1 MLYLHKLILDIALQ
15 NESLHFI
22 FYFSFVQPF
31 AYFLFYVPQKSNI
44 FLINFNECILLDL
57 SGLFRG
63 I

>member
-31 AYFLFYVPQKSNI
+31 AYFLFYVPQKSNM
-44 FLINFNECILLDL
+44 FVINF
-57 SGLFRG
+57 
-63 I
+63 